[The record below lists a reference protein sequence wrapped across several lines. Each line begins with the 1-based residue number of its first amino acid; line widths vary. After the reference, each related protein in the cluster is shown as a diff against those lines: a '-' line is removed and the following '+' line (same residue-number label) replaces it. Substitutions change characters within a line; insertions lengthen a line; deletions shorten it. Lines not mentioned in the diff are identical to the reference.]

1 VQRIDFGD
9 AARHDESSA
18 GGVSGSG
25 NYIRNSVKAVV
36 DAYTG
41 KVTLYAFD
49 ESDPIL
55 QTWRK
60 AFPSLF
66 APKASMPVGLQSH
79 LRYPE
84 DMFSIQTDRYTLYH
98 LSTANELYSR
108 KDLWSLPEDR
118 SGEIQ
123 QQQQQPQAQSPVAA
137 LAPPTNAGKMRP
149 YYLLTRLPGQTQ
161 PKFSLVMPFTPNNKQ
176 NMVAYMAVGSDPDN
190 YGQMTLFSLDP
201 SRTIDGPTQV
211 NSRILANPTVASQLS
226 LLNQQGSKVILGNL
240 LIVPVK
246 DSLLYVQPIFVQ
258 SAGASQSAAINTIPL
273 LEKVAVVLNTDVGYA
288 DTLSEA
294 ISQVVTGQPL
304 SPTPEP
310 PNSTT
315 PPAQQP
321 GASATVQQLL
331 QRASQEYDAAQAALQ
346 KGDLAGYQRH
356 VNAMA
361 KLLDQALGS
370 SQGKTPSST
379 RPGS

>member
-1 VQRIDFGD
+1 MFVRDGYTTSNDYPYVQRINFGD

-60 AFPSLF
+60 AFPNLF

-84 DMFSIQTDRYTLYH
+84 DLFSIQTDRYTLYH
-98 LSTANELYSR
+98 LSTADELYSR

-123 QQQQQPQAQSPVAA
+123 QQQQQPQPQSPVAA

-161 PKFSLVMPFTPNNKQ
+161 PKF
-176 NMVAYMAVGSDPDN
+176 
-190 YGQMTLFSLDP
+190 
-201 SRTIDGPTQV
+201 
-211 NSRILANPTVASQLS
+211 S

-294 ISQVVTGQPL
+294 ISQVVTGQPV

-310 PNSTT
+310 PSSTT

-346 KGDLAGYQRH
+346 KGDLAGYQQH
-356 VNAMA
+356 VKAMA
-361 KLLDQALGS
+361 RLLDQALGS

-379 RPGS
+379 TPGS